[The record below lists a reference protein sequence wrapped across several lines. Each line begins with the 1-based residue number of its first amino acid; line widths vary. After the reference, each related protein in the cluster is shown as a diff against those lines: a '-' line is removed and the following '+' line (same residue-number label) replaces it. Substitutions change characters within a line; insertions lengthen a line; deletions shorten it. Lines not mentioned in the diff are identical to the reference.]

1 MLDYLKHNNNT
12 FFYYLYLTITLVF
25 PGGHFGKTPQPS
37 RLVKKFPPRNEK
49 VLRKSFLG
57 KAVLYIQNKKKY
69 LALKSS
75 LPSSVQT
82 LRT

>member
-12 FFYYLYLTITLVF
+12 FFYLHLTITFKVF

-49 VLRKSFLG
+49 VLTKSFLG
-57 KAVLYIQNKKKY
+57 KAVLYIEKI
-69 LALKSS
+69 SS
-75 LPSSVQT
+75 SKIIPTIISTNPTDLNS
-82 LRT
+82 

>member
-12 FFYYLYLTITLVF
+12 FFYLHLTITFKVF